1 MEITE
6 VFTTIIIPIL
16 SLLGIGTLFSLIWR
30 RSFKKLEKRDE
41 KREQEQKELTKMHYE
56 QNERHIE
63 EIFQEQIKPIQE
75 EIKEIKTT
83 IDNNQVT
90 SDAKDKILS
99 DGVLAGLRN
108 DIIKFN
114 DSCKAKGF
122 VTKRDVSN
130 FNDMLKAYHALGGN
144 SYVKAVEE
152 EFNSLER
159 K

>member
-1 MEITE
+1 MRYEENEI
-6 VFTTIIIPIL
+6 
-16 SLLGIGTLFSLIWR
+16 
-30 RSFKKLEKRDE
+30 
-41 KREQEQKELTKMHYE
+41 
-56 QNERHIE
+56 HIK

-83 IDNNQVT
+83 IDNNQIT

-122 VTKRDVSN
+122 ATKRDVS
-130 FNDMLKAYHALGGN
+130 
-144 SYVKAVEE
+144 
-152 EFNSLER
+152 
-159 K
+159 